1 MSDVTDFLGLLGFPE
16 WHGWEVHLLLLT
28 MRPSLPYLI
37 YINQPSNFGGGSV
50 LTLSISVRISFNIVT
65 QRVGKLVFGG
75 KNLTHLVWEV
85 LGIKQFIPRSEEEL
99 ENTSISRIELQS
111 DFKQISDFINNM
123 LHWFIYNYW
132 NTDFPV
138 QP

>member
-1 MSDVTDFLGLLGFPE
+1 
-16 WHGWEVHLLLLT
+16 

-123 LHWFIYNYW
+123 LH
-132 NTDFPV
+132 
-138 QP
+138 